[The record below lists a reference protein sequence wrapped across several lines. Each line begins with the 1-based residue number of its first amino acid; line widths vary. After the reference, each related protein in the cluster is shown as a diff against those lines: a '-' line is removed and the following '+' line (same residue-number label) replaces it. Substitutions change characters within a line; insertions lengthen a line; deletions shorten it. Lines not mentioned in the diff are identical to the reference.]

1 MGTNFLQSNILKK
14 LGTKLYRHLYL
25 KWVKIIEEKSIL
37 WNVNWK
43 YMLYKTL
50 WMCVKKEAPGIKR
63 IQ

>member
-43 YMLYKTL
+43 YML
-50 WMCVKKEAPGIKR
+50 
-63 IQ
+63 